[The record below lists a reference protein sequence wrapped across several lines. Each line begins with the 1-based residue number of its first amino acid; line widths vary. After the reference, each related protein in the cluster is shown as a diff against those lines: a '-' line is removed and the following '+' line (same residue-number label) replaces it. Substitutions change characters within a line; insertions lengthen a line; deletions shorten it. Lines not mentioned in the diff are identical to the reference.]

1 MDTNASER
9 SKHFLKHLQSSL
21 KGDQVT
27 QKSTSC
33 ILNIIIFCMGMAL
46 WVSRDHFKTS
56 NIQHCSVKEAK
67 CSRLKPSRPR
77 CEMQKSWI
85 ILLPHNTVL
94 LGAPVPAQILP
105 ETTHHVPLKLSLYD
119 CVRLKFTFK
128 VLKKKKNGIP
138 NLIISTLQQE
148 PPAPFLYSLLTAKL
162 MHCLLIK
169 LYQAFTSKLMY
180 TAKPI
185 GKALQHLSL
194 WG

>member
-1 MDTNASER
+1 MCMGALIHTDSLEKTLANSLPSQRANSEITMDTNALER

-46 WVSRDHFKTS
+46 WISRDHFKAS
-56 NIQHCSVKEAK
+56 NIQHCSVKKAK
-67 CSRLKPSRPR
+67 CSRLKPSRPH
-77 CEMQKSWI
+77 CEIRKSWI

-94 LGAPVPAQILP
+94 LGAPVPVQILP

-128 VLKKKKNGIP
+128 VLKKKMVF
-138 NLIISTLQQE
+138 LI
-148 PPAPFLYSLLTAKL
+148 
-162 MHCLLIK
+162 
-169 LYQAFTSKLMY
+169 
-180 TAKPI
+180 
-185 GKALQHLSL
+185 
-194 WG
+194 